1 MNRNLMIQGTMSGV
15 GKSLITAGMCRML
28 KQDGLNPAP
37 FKSQNMALNS
47 YVTKDG
53 LEIGR
58 AQAMQA
64 FAAGLTPTVEMN
76 PVLLK
81 PTGDTGSQVI
91 VNGLPVGN
99 MTAREYF
106 EYKRSLM
113 PDIGKAFS
121 SLAEQYD
128 PIIIEGAGSPAE
140 INLKDHDIVNMGL
153 AEIVDAQVFLVGDVD
168 RGGVFAQ
175 LVGTLMLLSY
185 KERSRVRGLI
195 INKFRGDR
203 SLLDPGIAAL
213 EKKCGIPV
221 IGVIPYLSDLML
233 EDEDSLTER
242 FDPRRKSDASITI
255 AVVRLPRISNFSDF
269 DPFEQTP
276 AVSVVYTADP
286 DRLAKADLIVIP
298 GTKNTIEDMRFMNE
312 MHLSERIKE
321 LSGAIPIIGIC
332 GGLQILGGS
341 IADPEGAESG
351 GSIEGLGL
359 LPYDTVMQEEK
370 HLAQREGTIEPGLPG
385 IFASLSGKHF
395 TGYEIHLG
403 ESVSRDDPSA
413 HFPVLTGTDRDV
425 YGTYMHGIFD
435 DADITG
441 TILSALA
448 ARKGISLDL
457 SRQKDEY
464 LFRDSGYDRIADALR
479 EGMNM
484 ELLHMLLG
492 I

>member
-28 KQDGLNPAP
+28 KQDGLHPAP

-385 IFASLSGKHF
+385 IFASLSGRHF

-425 YGTYMHGIFD
+425 
-435 DADITG
+435 
-441 TILSALA
+441 
-448 ARKGISLDL
+448 
-457 SRQKDEY
+457 
-464 LFRDSGYDRIADALR
+464 
-479 EGMNM
+479 
-484 ELLHMLLG
+484 
-492 I
+492 

>member
-1 MNRNLMIQGTMSGV
+1 MIY
-15 GKSLITAGMCRML
+15 A
-28 KQDGLNPAP
+28 D
-37 FKSQNMALNS
+37 
-47 YVTKDG
+47 
-53 LEIGR
+53 
-58 AQAMQA
+58 
-64 FAAGLTPTVEMN
+64 
-76 PVLLK
+76 
-81 PTGDTGSQVI
+81 VI
-91 VNGLPVGN
+91 I
-99 MTAREYF
+99 
-106 EYKRSLM
+106 
-113 PDIGKAFS
+113 DIS
-121 SLAEQYD
+121 
-128 PIIIEGAGSPAE
+128 
-140 INLKDHDIVNMGL
+140 
-153 AEIVDAQVFLVGDVD
+153 
-168 RGGVFAQ
+168 
-175 LVGTLMLLSY
+175 
-185 KERSRVRGLI
+185 
-195 INKFRGDR
+195 
-203 SLLDPGIAAL
+203 L
-213 EKKCGIPV
+213 EKLDKTFQ
-221 IGVIPYLSDLML
+221 Y
-233 EDEDSLTER
+233 
-242 FDPRRKSDASITI
+242 
-255 AVVRLPRISNFSDF
+255 AV
-269 DPFEQTP
+269 
-276 AVSVVYTADP
+276 P
-286 DRLAKADLIVIP
+286 D
-298 GTKNTIEDMRFMNE
+298 
-312 MHLSERIKE
+312 HLSERIKE

-413 HFPVLTGTDRDV
+413 HFPVLTCTDRDV

>member
-1 MNRNLMIQGTMSGV
+1 
-15 GKSLITAGMCRML
+15 ML

-64 FAAGLTPTVEMN
+64 FAAGLAPSVEMN

-99 MTAREYF
+99 MSAKEYF

-113 PDIGKAFS
+113 PDIGRAFS
-121 SLAEQYD
+121 SLAEKYD

-140 INLKDHDIVNMGL
+140 INLKEHDIVNMGL
-153 AEIVDAQVFLVGDVD
+153 AEIVDAQVFLVGDID

-185 KERSRVRGLI
+185 KERARIRGLI
-195 INKFRGDR
+195 INKFRGDP
-203 SLLDPGIAAL
+203 SLLTPGIAAL

-221 IGVIPYLSDLML
+221 VGVIPYLHDLKL

-242 FDPRRKSDASITI
+242 FDPGRNSDSSITI
-255 AVVRLPRISNFSDF
+255 AVVRLPRISNFSDL
-269 DPFEQTP
+269 DPFEQNP

-286 DRLAKADLIVIP
+286 ERLAKADLIVIP
-298 GTKNTIEDMRFMNE
+298 GTKNTIEDMRFMND
-312 MHLSERIKE
+312 MRISEKIRE
-321 LSGAIPIIGIC
+321 LRGSVPIFGIC
-332 GGLQILGGS
+332 GGLQILGES
-341 IADPEGAESG
+341 ISDPEGAEGG
-351 GSIEGLGL
+351 GSIKGLGL
-359 LPYDTVMQEEK
+359 LPVETVMKEDK
-370 HLAQREGTIEPGLPG
+370 HLSQKEGTISSKVPG
-385 IFASLSGKHF
+385 IFASLSGRHY

-403 ESVSRDDPSA
+403 ESSLNDDPPED
-413 HFPVLTGTDRDV
+413 FPVIVGTDSDV

-435 DADITG
+435 DADVANTV
-441 TILSALA
+441 LSALA
-448 ARKGISLDL
+448 ERKGITLDL

-464 LFRDSGYDRIADALR
+464 LFRDSGYDRVADALR

-484 ELLHMLLG
+484 DLLKILLG